1 MQVRLTSGDFP
12 EIVFESHL
20 PSDFKAEHG
29 VEEKQTLLDHQIGN
43 ADFNE
48 IWFEGVHI
56 SHGRMRLNQNV
67 ELFAEND
74 TPVIEMHFSLAGRSK
89 ARLLNSNQS
98 VSFNDK
104 QHNIYYMPSFEGTMS
119 AEKHKDANHVFEVHF
134 TEKYFKRLNS
144 GNATL
149 ERFSELVDKQQAS
162 SMHNH
167 NMDITASMAMIIAE
181 MSNCNKQGA
190 LKRLF
195 LEGKTLELLML
206 QVEQFESSGSFRP
219 KSGIQPQDVDKLHH
233 ARYLLEQHIDDPCSL
248 SDLARRVQLN
258 DFKLKKGFKEIFGT
272 TVFGYLRD
280 IRMQQARKMLV
291 DTSKSINEI
300 AGYCGY
306 EYVQHFSSAFKKKF
320 GLSPSK
326 LRVC

>member
-1 MQVRLTSGDFP
+1 MQVRLTSGDFQD
-12 EIVFESHL
+12 IVFESHL
-20 PSDFKAEHG
+20 PSDFKTESG
-29 VEEKQTLLDHQIGN
+29 VEEKQTRLDHQIGN

-56 SHGRMRLNQNV
+56 SHGKMQLKQNV

-74 TPVIEMHFSLAGRSK
+74 TPVIEMHFSLAGSSK
-89 ARLLNSNQS
+89 ARLFDSKEILAFDDQ
-98 VSFNDK
+98 
-104 QHNIYYMPSFEGTMS
+104 QHNIFYMPTFRGTMS
-119 AEKHKDANHVFEVHF
+119 AEKHKDANQVFEVHF

-149 ERFSELVDKQQAS
+149 ERFSELVEKKQAS
-162 SMHNH
+162 PMNHH
-167 NMDITASMAMIIAE
+167 NMNITASMAMIISE
-181 MSNCNKQGA
+181 MSNCKKQGA

-206 QVEQFESSGSFRP
+206 QVEQFESSGSFRL

-233 ARYLLEQHIDDPCSL
+233 ARYLLEQHIDNPCSL
-248 SDLARRVQLN
+248 GDLARQVQLN

-280 IRMQQARKMLV
+280 LRMQQARKMLH
-291 DTSKSINEI
+291 DTSKSINDI

-306 EYVQHFSSAFKKKF
+306 EYVQHFSTAFKKKF

-326 LRVC
+326 LRIC